1 MPRSREGFGREVI
14 GPIVGE
20 FCSRLWSLG
29 SMLERPDDAAML
41 FCARGGLRM
50 MAAYERFLSRSG
62 LAAPTKMAPLMV
74 SRVAAIKPA
83 LVRVSQ
89 DGVLPP
95 SAAWALSYEFANRT
109 LRDVVRA
116 ISGRDM
122 GGSRPGT
129 DKFTPDGLAHLLT
142 APEGED
148 ALQAIAQQAI
158 LFRRHLDLTL
168 EGRRHAILVDTGLF
182 GTTVQLLSDGVP
194 GINFS
199 CALIAR
205 ANYRDARKVPGHHGK
220 TFGLGV
226 EADSYSPLR
235 RRSAILRYWH
245 LIEPTFEPDL
255 PSVRAFTEQN
265 GIVVSNLEVPGW
277 RDRIAP
283 APGSV
288 FAGVMAYFGSLSQGD
303 ASRAAVDAG
312 PAWWQLY
319 RTLVW
324 PDAEHAALLGIEAR
338 GNDFGTDGTSAAR
351 PWQGL
356 LQALRGHAL
365 WREGE
370 IARSRTPLRLVLLAA
385 IEAAYGARSAKQ
397 RLVEASALSAEARA
411 ILEDA

>member
-1 MPRSREGFGREVI
+1 MTRSREGFGREVI
-14 GPIVGE
+14 GPIIGE
-20 FCSRLWSLG
+20 FCLRLWSLG

-41 FCARGGLRM
+41 FCARGGLRL

-62 LAAPTKMAPLMV
+62 LTAPTKTAPLMV
-74 SRVAAIKPA
+74 SRVVAIKPA

-89 DGVLPP
+89 DGALPP
-95 SAAWALSYEFANRT
+95 SAAWTLSYEFANRT

-116 ISGRDM
+116 ISGRDV
-122 GGSRPGT
+122 GGSRPGM
-129 DKFTPDGLAHLLT
+129 DRFTPEGLAHLLA

-148 ALQAIAQQAI
+148 ALQAITQQAM
-158 LFRRHLDLTL
+158 LFRRHLELTL
-168 EGRRHAILVDTGLF
+168 QERRHAILVDTGLF
-182 GTTVQLLSDGVP
+182 GTTVQLLSDGMP

-205 ANYRDARKVPGHHGK
+205 ANYRDARSAPGHYAR

-226 EADSYSPLR
+226 EADSYSPLQ

-245 LIEPTFEPDL
+245 LIEATFEPDL
-255 PSVRAFTEQN
+255 PSVRAFTEQD
-265 GIVVSNLEVPGW
+265 GIAVSNLEVPGW

-288 FAGVMAYFGSLSQGD
+288 FAGVMAYLESLPQGD
-303 ASRAAVDAG
+303 ASRVAVDADR
-312 PAWWQLY
+312 AWGQLY

-324 PDAEHAALLGIEAR
+324 PDAEHAALLNIETR
-338 GNDFGTDGTSAAR
+338 GNDFGTDSTSAPR
-351 PWQGL
+351 PWQGP

-370 IARSRTPLRLVLLAA
+370 IARSKTPLRPILLAA
-385 IEAAYGARSAKQ
+385 IEAAYGARSVKR
-397 RLVEASALSAEARA
+397 RLTARRRR
-411 ILEDA
+411 